1 MSATIKTADF
11 EVGSVAHVTFRVRC
25 ETLGH
30 GEEVFL
36 VAEGD
41 KGMQKVG
48 IAYLVA
54 ARAVRVADVRTN
66 ERSIKRSITECFVP
80 IKGQII
86 NTRMHACMH
95 AQPGV
100 NYGKRV
106 RERGILLCFGD
117 VWIVARHDRAG
128 FSKRSFLTIFSFAKL
143 PFLFPHFCGII
154 D

>member
-54 ARAVRVADVRTN
+54 ARAVRVADVRTIN
-66 ERSIKRSITECFVP
+66 QTINHRVLRTD
-80 IKGQII
+80 KGSD
-86 NTRMHACMH
+86 H
-95 AQPGV
+95 
-100 NYGKRV
+100 
-106 RERGILLCFGD
+106 
-117 VWIVARHDRAG
+117 
-128 FSKRSFLTIFSFAKL
+128 
-143 PFLFPHFCGII
+143 
-154 D
+154 